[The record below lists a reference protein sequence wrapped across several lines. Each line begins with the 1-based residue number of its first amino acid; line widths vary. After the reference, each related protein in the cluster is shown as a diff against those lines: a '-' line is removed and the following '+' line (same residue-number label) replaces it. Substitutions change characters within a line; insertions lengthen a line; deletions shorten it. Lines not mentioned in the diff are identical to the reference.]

1 MLSFIAHK
9 LLKVYN
15 IFKTVVGVKM
25 DIEKYQT
32 KLAQFAK
39 ERNWDQFHSP
49 KNLSMAL
56 TAEAGELL
64 ELFQWLKEDESK
76 AEALD
81 EETYDSVKQELAD
94 IFIYL
99 MRLADKLGIDLEEV
113 VAQKISINADKYS
126 VKESYDNAV
135 KYNRRK

>member
-1 MLSFIAHK
+1 
-9 LLKVYN
+9 
-15 IFKTVVGVKM
+15 M
-25 DIEKYQT
+25 DIKKYQT

-56 TAEAGELL
+56 AAEAGELL